1 MRVGVLGAGDRLYIV
16 RTTVESM
23 EEAERIANALV
34 GSGLT
39 VCIHMTPLRSIYRW
53 KGEVIRQEEV
63 LLEVKT
69 NSEMLG
75 RTVKAIQE
83 SHRYEVPAI
92 EWIECSAS
100 EQTERWIDKESGRPV
115 HEN

>member
-1 MRVGVLGAGDRLYIV
+1 MFIV
-16 RTTVESM
+16 RTTVSDM
-23 EEAERIANALV
+23 EEAERIASALV

-39 VCIHMTPLRSIYRW
+39 VCINMTPVRSIYRW
-53 KGEVIRQEEV
+53 KGEVFRDEEV
-63 LLEVKT
+63 LIEAKT

-83 SHRYEVPAI
+83 AHGYEVPAI

-100 EQTERWIDKESGRPV
+100 ETTKRWIDKESGRPINV
-115 HEN
+115 N

>member
-1 MRVGVLGAGDRLYIV
+1 MFIV
-16 RTTVESM
+16 RTTVSDK
-23 EEAERIANALV
+23 EEAERIAIALV

-39 VCIHMTPLRSIYRW
+39 VCIQMTPLRSIYRW
-53 KGEVIRQEEV
+53 RGEIFKEEEV
-63 LLEVKT
+63 LLEAKT

-83 SHRYEVPAI
+83 AHSYEEPAI

-100 EQTERWIDKESGRPV
+100 ELTKRWIDKESGRPINV
-115 HEN
+115 N

>member
-1 MRVGVLGAGDRLYIV
+1 MFIV
-16 RTTVESM
+16 RTTVSDM
-23 EEAERIANALV
+23 EEADRIANALV

-39 VCIHMTPLRSIYRW
+39 VCINMTPVRSIYRW
-53 KGEVIRQEEV
+53 KGEVFKEEEV
-63 LLEVKT
+63 MFEAKT

-83 SHRYEVPAI
+83 AHSYEVPAI

-100 EQTERWIDKESGRPV
+100 EPTKRWIDKESGRPINV
-115 HEN
+115 N